1 MGVRFLGEEDPLEDQ
16 MATYRSTLARI
27 IRGTSRAGYSPWGHR
42 ELDTT
47 DATEHACA
55 QSYSRIFLI

>member
-16 MATYRSTLARI
+16 MATYRSTLAGI
-27 IRGTSRAGYSPWGHR
+27 IRGASHAGYSPWGHR

-47 DATEHACA
+47 DATEHACT
-55 QSYSRIFLI
+55 QSYS